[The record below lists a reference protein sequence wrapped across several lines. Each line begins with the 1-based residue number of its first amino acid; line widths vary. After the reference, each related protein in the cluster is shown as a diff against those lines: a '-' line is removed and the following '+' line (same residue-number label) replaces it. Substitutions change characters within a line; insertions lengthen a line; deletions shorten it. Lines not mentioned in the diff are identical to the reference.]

1 VAEVLVLHHARKPE
15 LVNDEH
21 LYYGRLELQNG
32 EGALLQSDPFLGM
45 PFHRMMTLVAR
56 ELIRHPEA
64 QVVMQR
70 FDSPGLV
77 PVQLGEQLRVLL
89 RDDPAGAIRSMDIR
103 GQFAPGPVVPIQGP
117 VLRSGVDTLADAF
130 GERVYLRMQGGCAED
145 PLTGYFTS
153 LAYGPAH
160 GWFVRGKS
168 NSYQEWLPI
177 RLEGAEIGV
186 DDSAIATDPQ
196 AAVAKLG
203 EVLPTLRWASCLVE
217 DLLKLPGSRF
227 YLPRRW
233 NKQQWVSRGDLR
245 ERLDKF
251 RKERQESC

>member
-1 VAEVLVLHHARKPE
+1 MTEVLVLHHARKPE

-32 EGALLQSDPFLGM
+32 EGEVLQSDPFLGM
-45 PFHRMMTLVAR
+45 QFHRMLTLVAR
-56 ELIRHPEA
+56 ELVKHPEA
-64 QVVMQR
+64 RVVMQR

-89 RDDPAGAIRSMDIR
+89 RDDPTAAIRAMDIR
-103 GQFAPGPVVPIQGP
+103 GQFAPGPITPLQGP

-130 GERVYLRMQGGCAED
+130 GERVYLRMQGGYVED
-145 PLTGYFTS
+145 PLTGCFTS
-153 LAYGPAH
+153 LAYGPVN

-177 RLEGAEIGV
+177 RLEGAEVGV
-186 DDSAIATDPQ
+186 DADLVASDPQ

-217 DLLKLPGSRF
+217 DLLKMPGNRF
-227 YLPRRW
+227 YLPRQW
-233 NKQQWVSRGDLR
+233 NKRQWISRRDLQ
-245 ERLDKF
+245 ESLDKF
-251 RKERQESC
+251 RKEKQSC